1 MLLPGMSLAE
11 INATTPG
18 TAIASEVSM
27 DLQRETRTHK
37 VNTQSWEMI
46 VSDHYSSELN
56 LFMTRE
62 S

>member
-18 TAIASEVSM
+18 TATASEVST
-27 DLQRETRTHK
+27 DLQRETHTHI
-37 VNTQSWEMI
+37 VNTESWVII